1 MVAPGVRTA
10 WLAAKAKLPPPAARI
25 GRPGTA
31 LLPRGWV
38 GGIVALSALVTA
50 ATPADCWSGTG
61 RTSITDTWLL
71 LAATE
76 PPPLLLAE
84 LLHSE
89 VMIVVI
95 VDAPVAAEA
104 GTAEGT
110 VGNCPAALAVIVVVA
125 ACGLSGL

>member
-1 MVAPGVRTA
+1 
-10 WLAAKAKLPPPAARI
+10 
-25 GRPGTA
+25 
-31 LLPRGWV
+31 
-38 GGIVALSALVTA
+38 
-50 ATPADCWSGTG
+50 
-61 RTSITDTWLL
+61 LL

-95 VDAPVAAEA
+95 VDAPVAAAEA
-104 GTAEGT
+104 ETADGT